1 MLVVL
6 RSDAKAVTHVY
17 AAPGEY
23 RVAIWGDMGQFGFG
37 KRDWGKEDDREK
49 LVDIVQWGCVQLTQT
64 GYQFYH
70 CSKLGRLS
78 AHDVPDLSGVT
89 SMEFMFCGA
98 SSFQADLSAWNVSG
112 VTFMEDMFSVASSF
126 QADLSAWDVSGVT
139 SMESMFCGASSFQ
152 ADLSAWDVSGT
163 SMDDMFSAGELFFSI
178 VLDG

>member
-37 KRDWGKEDDREK
+37 VPDWRTKDDCKK

-64 GYQFYH
+64 GYQFYE
-70 CSKLGRLS
+70 CRMLGRLS
-78 AHDVPDLSGVT
+78 ARDVPDLSGVT
-89 SMEFMFCGA
+89 NMTGIFRG
-98 SSFQADLSAWNVSG
+98 
-112 VTFMEDMFSVASSF
+112 ASSF

-139 SMESMFCGASSFQ
+139 SMDCMFYGASSF
-152 ADLSAWDVSGT
+152 
-163 SMDDMFSAGELFFSI
+163 
-178 VLDG
+178 LDSHRPNRIRRAPQ